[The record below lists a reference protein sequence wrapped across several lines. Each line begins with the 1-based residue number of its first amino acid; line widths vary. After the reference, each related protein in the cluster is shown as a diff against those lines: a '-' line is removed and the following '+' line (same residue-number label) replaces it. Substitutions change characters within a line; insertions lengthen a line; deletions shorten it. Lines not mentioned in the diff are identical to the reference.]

1 MNPTA
6 GSLFSGIGGFEL
18 GLERAGFETRWQ
30 VENDR
35 FASEVLKKHWPNVP
49 NHGDITRID
58 WSGVERVDLV
68 CGGFPCQDISVVG
81 TRTGLEGESS
91 GLWTEFA
98 RCFREL
104 RPRFVL
110 VENSPALPVRGL
122 STVLGD
128 LASLGYDAEWDC
140 LPAAAF
146 GATHIRAR
154 TWILA
159 YPVGFRD
166 GIQEDALCPRG
177 LGVVNSDW
185 WASEPGV
192 RRVDDGIPNRVDRL
206 GVLGNAVV
214 PQITESIGRT
224 LMGWL
229 TTELSEDKIT
239 A

>member
-1 MNPTA
+1 MSWSV

-18 GLERAGFETRWQ
+18 GLERAGWETRWQ

-35 FASEVLKKHWPNVP
+35 FASAVLRKHWPDVP

-58 WSGVERVDLV
+58 WTGIERVDLV

-98 RCFREL
+98 RCVREI

-110 VENSPALPVRGL
+110 VENSPALMVRGL
-122 STVLGD
+122 PDVLGD
-128 LASLGYDAEWDC
+128 LASFGYDSEWDI

-146 GATHIRAR
+146 GAPHIRAR
-154 TWILA
+154 MWILA
-159 YPVGFRD
+159 YPAGFRD
-166 GIQEDALCPRG
+166 GIQKDPLRAGG

-185 WASEPGV
+185 WSSEPRV
-192 RRVDDGIPNRVDRL
+192 RRVDDGVPDRVDRL
-206 GVLGNAVV
+206 TVLGNAVV
-214 PQITESIGRT
+214 PQITEHIGRR
-224 LMGWL
+224 LLAWL
-229 TTELSEDKIT
+229 N
-239 A
+239 